1 MLNCLQE
8 TVLDEVS
15 AAHLYSY
22 FWIKADGC
30 DIVKGLNES
39 VSGNWNGDVDLNDG
53 KLQLQFDKY
62 QQKLKF
68 VENIGLP
75 PCHKKEQVSLDLHVE
90 NEIVLDVSF
99 ITKGFKT

>member
-1 MLNCLQE
+1 M
-8 TVLDEVS
+8 LDEAS
-15 AAHLYSY
+15 AAHPSSY

-53 KLQLQFDKY
+53 KLQLQFDNY
-62 QQKLKF
+62 QQRLKF

-75 PCHKKEQVSLDLHVE
+75 PRHKKEQVSLDLRHVE
-90 NEIVLDVSF
+90 NEIILDVSF
-99 ITKGFKT
+99 ITKGFKI